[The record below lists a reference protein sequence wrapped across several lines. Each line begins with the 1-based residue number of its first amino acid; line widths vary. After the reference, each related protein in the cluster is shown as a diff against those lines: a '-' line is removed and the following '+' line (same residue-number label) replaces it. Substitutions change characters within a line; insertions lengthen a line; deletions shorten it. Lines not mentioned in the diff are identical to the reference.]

1 MERRTFFAVV
11 GAAIVNSAARAK
23 VGNIELGVCADAA
36 HFDSAVRYGFD
47 YYELEV
53 AEIAQ
58 MDDEQFAALKER
70 VLASPIRCRA
80 FRSFIRRLQVVGE
93 NASAHEDELKD
104 YLEQNLDRCRQLGG
118 RIVVWGSAG
127 SRNVPGGFER
137 DKAWQ
142 QIQSFLHVAGD
153 IAQQNN
159 LIIAIEPLRK
169 QESNIINTAEQAL
182 QLVREVNRSN
192 VKMIV
197 DFYHLRQ
204 ENEDP
209 DIIRLAQK
217 EIVHLHFANP
227 EGRRWPRSASEDSL
241 YSRFF
246 SLIKEIGYQGG
257 LSIEGNGTFENDAE
271 ASLRFFRE
279 MMAG

>member
-1 MERRTFFAVV
+1 M
-11 GAAIVNSAARAK
+11 
-23 VGNIELGVCADAA
+23 
-36 HFDSAVRYGFD
+36 
-47 YYELEV
+47 
-53 AEIAQ
+53 
-58 MDDEQFAALKER
+58 
-70 VLASPIRCRA
+70 
-80 FRSFIRRLQVVGE
+80 
-93 NASAHEDELKD
+93 
-104 YLEQNLDRCRQLGG
+104 
-118 RIVVWGSAG
+118 VWGSAG
-127 SRNVPGGFER
+127 SRNVPAGFER
-137 DKAWQ
+137 DKAWH
-142 QIQSFLHVAGD
+142 QIQTFLHAAGD
-153 IAQQNN
+153 VAQQNN

-169 QESNIINTAEQAL
+169 QESNIINTAQEAL
-182 QLVREVNRSN
+182 QLVREVNHSN

-227 EGRRWPRSASEDSL
+227 EGRRWPRSASEDPL

-271 ASLRFFRE
+271 ASLGFFRE
-279 MMAG
+279 MLAG

>member
-1 MERRTFFAVV
+1 LRDFRDF
-11 GAAIVNSAARAK
+11 
-23 VGNIELGVCADAA
+23 
-36 HFDSAVRYGFD
+36 GFD
-47 YYELEV
+47 YYEPEV

-58 MDDEQFAALKER
+58 MDDAQFAAWKER
-70 VLASPIRCRA
+70 VVASPIRCRS

-93 NASAHEDELKD
+93 NVSAHEEELKD

-127 SRNVPGGFER
+127 SRKVPDGFDR

-142 QIQSFLHVAGD
+142 QIQSFLHLAGD
-153 IAQQNN
+153 IAQKNN

-182 QLVREVNRSN
+182 QLVHEVNHSN

-209 DIIRLAQK
+209 DVIRLAQK

-227 EGRRWPRSASEDSL
+227 EGRRWPRSASEDPL

-271 ASLRFFRE
+271 ASLGFFKE
-279 MMAG
+279 MLAE